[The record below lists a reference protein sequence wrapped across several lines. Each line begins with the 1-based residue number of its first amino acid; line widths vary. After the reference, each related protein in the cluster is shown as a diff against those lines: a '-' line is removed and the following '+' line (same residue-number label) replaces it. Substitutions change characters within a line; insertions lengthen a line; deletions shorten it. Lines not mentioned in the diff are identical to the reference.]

1 MLCKGYASIITS
13 LFGIIMSLLHRVLLQ
28 PIITYF
34 SLQNLQMIIWI
45 ISWLFVVFIDHYSFN
60 SLLFICFLFI
70 IIIIIIISTL
80 PASVSRFS
88 LQISNSQ
95 QGFSSISLLKVA
107 WNHHFPCFLPQKK
120 SSVSILWI
128 SIFKHTRE
136 WQAGCYQKS
145 WIWHAWQT
153 NATAEFSTER
163 LHKAYVHSPPS
174 ISWRKHHW
182 IFCSAM
188 HS

>member
-1 MLCKGYASIITS
+1 
-13 LFGIIMSLLHRVLLQ
+13 MSLLHRVLLQ

-95 QGFSSISLLKVA
+95 QGFSSISLLKTTT
-107 WNHHFPCFLPQKK
+107 FLVFCHKRKVQFQYYEFQFSNTQGSGKQDAIRKVGSDMHGKQTPLLNSALKG
-120 SSVSILWI
+120 SIKPM
-128 SIFKHTRE
+128 SI
-136 WQAGCYQKS
+136 
-145 WIWHAWQT
+145 
-153 NATAEFSTER
+153 
-163 LHKAYVHSPPS
+163 VHPP
-174 ISWRKHHW
+174 SWRKHHW
-182 IFCSAM
+182 ILCSAM